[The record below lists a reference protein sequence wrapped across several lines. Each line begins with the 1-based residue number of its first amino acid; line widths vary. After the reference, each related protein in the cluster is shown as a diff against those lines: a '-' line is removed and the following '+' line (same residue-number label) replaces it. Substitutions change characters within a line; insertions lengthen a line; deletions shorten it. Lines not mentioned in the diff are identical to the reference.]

1 MSYANTSLRELTANA
16 EVLVESLECDN
27 RPKAAALVRE
37 LVARVV
43 PLKFVPSGGT
53 HPKRLV
59 PDPDVKP
66 VAMPASSWCEQCE
79 KRVTAKEAAGCK
91 SRFCKVTRKG

>member
-1 MSYANTSLRELTANA
+1 MSLSDAPLRELLANA
-16 EVLVESLECDN
+16 EVLAESLEHDK
-27 RPKAAALVRE
+27 RPQSAALIRE

-59 PDPDVKP
+59 HDVGAKP
-66 VAMPASSWCEQCE
+66 MPSSTWCSQCE
-79 KRVTAKEAAGCK
+79 KRVSAKEAAGCN
-91 SRFCKVTRKG
+91 SRFCKVQS

>member
-1 MSYANTSLRELTANA
+1 MSLADTPLRDILANA
-16 EVLVESLECDN
+16 EVLAESLEYDK
-27 RPKAAALVRE
+27 RPQSAALIRE
-37 LVARVV
+37 LIARVV

-79 KRVTAKEAAGCK
+79 KRVTAKEADGCK
-91 SRFCKVTRKG
+91 SRFCKVQS